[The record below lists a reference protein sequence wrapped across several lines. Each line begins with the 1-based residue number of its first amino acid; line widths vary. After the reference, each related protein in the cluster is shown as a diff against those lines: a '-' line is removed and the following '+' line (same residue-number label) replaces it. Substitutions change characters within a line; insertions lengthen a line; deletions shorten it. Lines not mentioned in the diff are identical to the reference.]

1 MKQLKQLS
9 LFVENRPGALSE
21 VCRVLK
27 NAGVNIYAM
36 SVADTSEFGI
46 LRLLLDNIELGNK
59 ALSEA
64 GFVTRETNVLAISVP
79 DCAGGLSGVFEITD
93 KLGLSVEYMY
103 AITFGRKDNAVIVFR
118 FDDQQTAGERLAACG
133 VELLSAADIAAGK

>member
-9 LFVENRPGALSE
+9 LFIENRRGALSE

-27 NAGVNIYAM
+27 ESSVNIYAL

-46 LRLLLDNIELGNK
+46 LRLLLDDIDRGNAALK
-59 ALSEA
+59 AA
-64 GFVTRETNVLAISVP
+64 GFITRENDVVAVNVP
-79 DCAGGLSGVFEITD
+79 DCAGGLVEVFDVTD
-93 KLGLSVEYMY
+93 RLGMSVEYMY
-103 AITFGRKDNAVIVFR
+103 AITFGRKDKAVIIFR